1 MRFIAV
7 SDTHDNIP
15 AIRELIDEIKKEKID
30 FIVHAGDIV
39 SPLQLRSLQSSM

>member
-15 AIRELIDEIKKEKID
+15 AIRELIDEVRKEKID